1 MAVRAVANCTR
12 IDYDRQ
18 GGRDRLVGQAVPND
32 VEGLRWLASG
42 ASLGRRMCSPC
53 LRPSVQ
59 FLPGCVHFPAK
70 CVQFPARCV
79 HYSRRFPQMCPL
91 GPRMCPPGP
100 LTGDSRRPGLPGR
113 SGSDFGG
120 RAALGTR
127 RASARG
133 PGHRPTLADLP
144 FRDLCVTRGGLP
156 GRPSPQP
163 SPTGRGGKSGRALQE
178 RWAIC
183 KGPTTSPF
191 SGLRWFASRGSGEGV
206 PWCSIIGAGDGP
218 GGYWRPPR
226 GTSRPSSRS
235 RRSNWRVRSV
245 RWDWPMSAMNC
256 Q

>member
-1 MAVRAVANCTR
+1 MIGSWVAVFRMVFR
-12 IDYDRQ
+12 GWD
-18 GGRDRLVGQAVPND
+18 
-32 VEGLRWLASG
+32 GLCCG
-42 ASLGRRMCSPC
+42 ASLGPLRCSPC
-53 LRPSVQ
+53 FRPGVQ
-59 FLPGCVHFPAK
+59 FLAGCVHFPAE

-91 GPRMCPPGP
+91 GPRMCQPGP

-120 RAALGTR
+120 CAALGTR

-133 PGHRPTLADLP
+133 PGHRPTLADSP

-163 SPTGRGGKSGRALQE
+163 SPTGRGGKSGRAFQE
-178 RWAIC
+178 RWATC
-183 KGPTTSPF
+183 KGLPSARAAK
-191 SGLRWFASRGSGEGV
+191 GALVLNDRRG
-206 PWCSIIGAGDGP
+206 WRA

-226 GTSRPSSRS
+226 GD
-235 RRSNWRVRSV
+235 VAAFV
-245 RWDWPMSAMNC
+245 EVQAVELAGEVGAVDWPMSAMNC